1 MKRKQ
6 YILTIAGLDPSGG
19 AGITSDIKT
28 FEAHNAYGLS
38 VCTAITVQHDLS
50 FKSCTWIA
58 KNLILSQIDILFER
72 FTINVVKIG
81 IIQSWEFLLEVV
93 QKLKELK
100 KEVKII
106 LDPVLKASTGFDFHH
121 KAPKK
126 VLEEVLANCYF
137 ITPNYEEIKTILPE
151 KNIAETI
158 RFISQK
164 TNIYLKGG
172 HRIDKKGWDEVYY
185 DSTLS
190 LLLPPVV
197 ETVFEKHGSGCVL
210 SAALACNLAKGYA
223 LEDAC
228 RNAKSY
234 IDEFLSSNQSLLGTH
249 TYKNVLKAQY
259 HD

>member
-1 MKRKQ
+1 M
-6 YILTIAGLDPSGG
+6 
-19 AGITSDIKT
+19 
-28 FEAHNAYGLS
+28 
-38 VCTAITVQHDLS
+38 
-50 FKSCTWIA
+50 
-58 KNLILSQIDILFER
+58 
-72 FTINVVKIG
+72 
-81 IIQSWEFLLEVV
+81 
-93 QKLKELK
+93 
-100 KEVKII
+100 
-106 LDPVLKASTGFDFHH
+106 
-121 KAPKK
+121 
-126 VLEEVLANCYF
+126 
-137 ITPNYEEIKTILPE
+137 PE

-185 DSTLS
+185 DSTLN

-228 RNAKSY
+228 RNTKSY

-249 TYKNVLKAQY
+249 TYENVLKAQY